1 MRRLLLIY
9 IKLAAVI
16 TCLVCVSSC
25 KKNFGEINTNPNS
38 VTVPD
43 VKFLFSY
50 SEDRLATYQGTEW
63 IWESMEQLWR
73 FTQHITSDPY
83 EISNNVNSRYNAFY
97 QSILPNLFEIRR
109 QIDMKADKDAFQKMA
124 AVTYVVQVMQ
134 GIKVTDMNG
143 SIPYNEALKGRY
155 DGNYS
160 PLFDNQETLFNTWL
174 KELDGAIAVLANNSL
189 PAQQSF
195 GTNDIYYK
203 GDWEKWVMLANTLKL
218 RIAARL
224 ENQNQ
229 AKTAEI
235 FQQVMSN
242 SIGPISVDN
251 AQLSYSSVDYFG
263 PADIDYRS
271 PRYATTSII
280 SFLKA
285 ANDPRLP
292 VYFDKNDLQ
301 GDFKTVLAQ
310 NGATLPSFININ
322 DPLIMYQG
330 GPADWTVNPTFAAYI
345 KNPFQ
350 VGSTTTRY
358 FLISR
363 INRKFFAPR
372 FGGNTTGVFTDVMVS
387 NAESCLLVAEFIQK
401 GYAGSVNTKGTA
413 EDWYKKGITS
423 SIKTMNSIAVA
434 AASTPAYST
443 GDGTPEINAY
453 LGNAKVMFNGAGNLE
468 KIYIQQY
475 LNLFRNPT
483 EAFVFCRRTGYPKN
497 NSTYYPREVFNEV
510 IPRRFWTND
519 PGEVNRANWQ
529 KALQEQGFTPLAQDV
544 PTLNSQRIWYD
555 KNAPV
560 FGGGL

>member
-1 MRRLLLIY
+1 MRKLSIY
-9 IKLAAVI
+9 IKLTVVI
-16 TCLVCVSSC
+16 TCVACIISC
-25 KKNFGEINTNPNS
+25 KKDFGTINTNPNS

-50 SEDRLATYQGTEW
+50 SEDRLATYQGAEW
-63 IWESMEQLWR
+63 VWEGMEQFWR
-73 FTQHITSDPY
+73 FTQHVTSDPY

-109 QIDMKADKDAFQKMA
+109 QIAMKTDKDAYQKMA
-124 AVTYVVQVMQ
+124 AATYILQIIQ

-143 SIPYNEALKGRY
+143 SIPYTEAIKGRY
-155 DGNYS
+155 DGVYN
-160 PLFDNQETLFNTWL
+160 PVFDNQEALFNTWL

-195 GTNDIYYK
+195 GSYDIYYK
-203 GDWEKWVMLANTLKL
+203 SDWAKWVMLANTLKL

-224 ENQNQ
+224 ENQNV
-229 AKTAEI
+229 AKTKEI
-235 FQQVMSN
+235 FQQVMN
-242 SIGPISVDN
+242 NAIGPISTDD
-251 AQLSYSSVDYFG
+251 AQLTYSSVDFS
-263 PADIDYRS
+263 PASDIDYRS

-280 SFLKA
+280 KFLKA

-292 VYFDKNDLQ
+292 VYYDKNDLQ
-301 GDFKTVLAQ
+301 GNFKTVLAQ
-310 NGATLPSFININ
+310 NGATLPSFIDIN

-330 GPADWTVNPTFAAYI
+330 GPADWTTNPAFAAYI

-350 VGSTTTRY
+350 VGNSTTKY

-372 FGGNTTGVFTDVMVS
+372 FNGNTTGVFTDVMVS
-387 NAESCLLVAEFIQK
+387 NAESCLLVAEFLQK
-401 GYAGSVNTKGTA
+401 GYANGGSHGTA

-423 SIKTMNSIAVA
+423 SIKTMNNIAVA
-434 AASTPAYST
+434 AASTTAYT
-443 GDGTPEINAY
+443 GDGTTEINNY
-453 LGNAKVMFNGAGNLE
+453 LNNAQVKFNGTGDLE

-475 LNLFRNPT
+475 LNLYRNPT

-497 NSTYYPREVFNEV
+497 TSTYYKREVFNEV

-544 PTLNSQRIWYD
+544 QTLNTQRIWYD
-555 KNAPV
+555 KNAPA
-560 FGGGL
+560 FGAGL